1 MGAPSR
7 PPANGF
13 AAAARKVYNPVG
25 FSKGYNFVLWFIFAG
40 AMFGFILARLPY
52 LNFYGIYCNTK
63 GSGGLGAL
71 PGECYYYL
79 NFDRYK
85 VGITLHLACILP
97 AALLAILQF
106 TPYIRYKAIILHRV
120 CGWLAILLS
129 VIGIAGA
136 LMIAREAF
144 GGGIEAQAIT
154 GVLAIVFLGSLLLAV
169 INIKKLQIE
178 EHRKWMLRAWFYGGC
193 IITMRIILIITV
205 NITASSGY
213 QATMP
218 CVKVNSILQSEEKL
232 VQSYPAC
239 AAFVNG
245 TNPDQYTMI
254 DANFNGNDAAQ
265 IAASIDI
272 TAGMALWLAFII
284 HAVGVEIY
292 LRLTP
297 AEHNRLRAI
306 SYQRQLAAGVRNPG
320 SAGLTVDRLGDSDGL
335 WKPREQS
342 VEEARAD
349 PSKVSLQAPSP

>member
-1 MGAPSR
+1 MGALSR

-79 NFDRYK
+79 NFDRS
-85 VGITLHLACILP
+85 P
-97 AALLAILQF
+97 
-106 TPYIRYKAIILHRV
+106 PYIRYKAIILHRV

-144 GGGIEAQAIT
+144 GGGIEAQSIT